1 MGIELGRSTGSI
13 RGFRRLA
20 TVLLAFGLGAIATPA
35 FAACAVTPTPPAG
48 SPPAP
53 AFDLGTFSPAALF
66 SAEKPSAMPYV
77 AVTGSFGCNSTAL
90 LALMSGDSLIVT
102 VKSDAVY
109 TLKSPAGATATYLL
123 AADSGGLNQVVA
135 GTPRTI
141 INGTTSL
148 LTNTRAAVPLYLKAR
163 STTRLAPGV
172 YTGSFDV
179 KWDWSFCT
187 LIGLN
192 ALGINVCLG
201 RDSGSA
207 SGTVKLT
214 MTVAEKGAIVSIS
227 QRTTWEASASTN
239 NPKAIP
245 GSKLRMIVKIENP
258 DIVPLDLDTLSVTLP
273 TPAGL
278 RVALDGDGAGAG
290 PVVQAGDTTG
300 TTGLK
305 FNYASPSDTGD
316 DVDFASGNNV
326 WGYKPVAGDSA
337 TQGLVTAVQFNP
349 KGTMAAGTAYTISI
363 PYSVK

>member
-1 MGIELGRSTGSI
+1 M
-13 RGFRRLA
+13 
-20 TVLLAFGLGAIATPA
+20 
-35 FAACAVTPTPPAG
+35 
-48 SPPAP
+48 
-53 AFDLGTFSPAALF
+53 DLGTFSPAALF
-66 SAEKPSAMPYV
+66 STDKLPSAMPYV
-77 AVTGSFGCNSTAL
+77 AMTGSFGCNSTPL
-90 LALMSGDSLIVT
+90 LALMSGDSLVVT
-102 VKSDAVY
+102 VKSGTVY

-123 AADSGGLNQVVA
+123 AADSGGQNQLVA

-163 STTRLAPGV
+163 STTPLAPGV
-172 YTGSFDV
+172 YTGSFEV

-187 LIGLN
+187 LLGAKVLGLD
-192 ALGINVCLG
+192 VCVLS
-201 RDSGSA
+201 DTGSA
-207 SGTVKLT
+207 SGIVSMR
-214 MTVAEKGAIVSIS
+214 MTVAEMGAIVSIS

-245 GSKLRMIVKIENP
+245 GSKLRMIVKIANP
-258 DIVPLDLDTLSVTLP
+258 DIVPLDTLTVTLP

-278 RVALDGDGAGAG
+278 RVALDGDGAGSGA
-290 PVVQAGDTTG
+290 VVQAGDTTG

-326 WGYKPVAGDSA
+326 WGYKPVAGDLV

-349 KGTMAAGTAYTISI
+349 KGPMAAGTAYTISI

>member
-1 MGIELGRSTGSI
+1 M
-13 RGFRRLA
+13 
-20 TVLLAFGLGAIATPA
+20 ATPA
-35 FAACAVTPTPPAG
+35 LAACAVTPTPPAG
-48 SPPAP
+48 SPPVP
-53 AFDLGTFSPAALF
+53 PVDLGTFSPAALF
-66 SAEKPSAMPYV
+66 STDKLPSAMPYV
-77 AVTGSFGCNSTAL
+77 AMTGSFGCNSTPL
-90 LALMSGDSLIVT
+90 LALMSSDSLVVT
-102 VKSDAVY
+102 VKSGTVY

-123 AADSGGLNQVVA
+123 AADSGGQNQLAA

-172 YTGSFDV
+172 YTGNFEV

-187 LIGLN
+187 LLGVKVLGLD
-192 ALGINVCLG
+192 VCVLS
-201 RDSGSA
+201 DTGSA
-207 SGTVKLT
+207 SGIVNMK

-258 DIVPLDLDTLSVTLP
+258 DIVPLDLDTLTVTLP
-273 TPAGL
+273 TPTGL
-278 RVALDGDGAGAG
+278 RVALDGDGAGSG

-305 FNYASPSDTGD
+305 FKYLSPSDTSD
-316 DVDFASGNNV
+316 DVDFASGSDV
-326 WGYKPVAGDSA
+326 WGYKPIAGDSA

-349 KGTMAAGTAYTISI
+349 KGVMAAGTAYTISI